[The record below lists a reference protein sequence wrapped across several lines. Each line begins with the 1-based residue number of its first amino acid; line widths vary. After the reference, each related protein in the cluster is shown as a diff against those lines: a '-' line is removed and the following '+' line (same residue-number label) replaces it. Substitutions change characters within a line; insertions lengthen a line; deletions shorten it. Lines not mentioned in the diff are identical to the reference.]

1 MFDKP
6 KIYRLIKLTPDCFI
20 LYSYASFLFYI
31 KRVMIVLCVMYLS
44 FADKTTA
51 QTIHPL
57 PPDQPEQ
64 DACNALQLCGNSF
77 NTPYS
82 YTGIGRNLDLS
93 GTPCF
98 TGTGG
103 GEVNSVWLKVNVL
116 TSGSLVFKIMPVNH
130 DDDYD
135 FAVINGTGKNCSS
148 LTSDDVVRCNF

>member
-6 KIYRLIKLTPDCFI
+6 KIYRLIKLTLDCFI

-31 KRVMIVLCVMYLS
+31 KRVMIILCVMYLS

-64 DACNALQLCGNSF
+64 DACNALHLC
-77 NTPYS
+77 
-82 YTGIGRNLDLS
+82 

-135 FAVINGTGKNCSS
+135 FAVI
-148 LTSDDVVRCNF
+148 